1 VTRAALWASIAGSA
15 TAPAFTKEQL
25 LTWVGKTYSA
35 DQNVLA
41 AAKVY
46 YTAVATAK
54 NQGNAIITRA
64 DFNAW
69 WASAE
74 RNEKL
79 RTAFFQV
86 QMDAWKIPYG
96 GGSYGSV
103 NL

>member
-1 VTRAALWASIAGSA
+1 M
-15 TAPAFTKEQL
+15 
-25 LTWVGKTYSA
+25 
-35 DQNVLA
+35 A

-46 YTAVATAK
+46 YTAVATA
-54 NQGNAIITRA
+54 NGGSAIITRA

-79 RTAFFQV
+79 RTAFFQI